1 MGEYN
6 DDYYYQKYLKYKNK
20 YLELKQY
27 EGGGYIPETGVY
39 IYFCNNKYVDS
50 ICKAANEK
58 TLTSYNINNIL
69 SKGISFKGK
78 QGSSQLTQ
86 ITQSR
91 IESIKKSTKTGASY
105 LGRMA
110 ETAARESAKG
120 AAKGAAFLGTTAET
134 AAKATASAVTLRT
147 NQAATATRNTASA
160 INKRFDNTNKSNFV
174 LPSARGG
181 APINKINLT
190 DANNKP
196 IKLNITNMSD
206 LKSLVNYL
214 RSYSKDIDSIV
225 IITFSPMGKN
235 ICNRKI
241 TFTEKELAN
250 VDRKN
255 KQGMVKGV
263 VEEGVEGGVE
273 AGAEA
278 GGVEGGVEGEQI
290 VRLSRI
296 GGVPGEIV
304 LPDALSESPTPPPT
318 NLLD

>member
-6 DDYYYQKYLKYKNK
+6 DEYYYQKYLKYKNK

-27 EGGGYIPETGVY
+27 EGGGIGPETGVY

-86 ITQSR
+86 ITQST

-110 ETAARESAKG
+110 ETTARESAKG
-120 AAKGAAFLGTTAET
+120 ASYLGRVAET
-134 AAKATASAVTLRT
+134 AARESGKAIASRT
-147 NQAATATRNTASA
+147 TEAINTTKSTASA
-160 INKRFDNTNKSNFV
+160 INKRFDNTIKSNFV

-181 APINKINLT
+181 ALINKITLT

-196 IKLNITNMSD
+196 MKLDINNMVD
-206 LKSLVNYL
+206 LKSLVIYL
-214 RSYSKDIDSIV
+214 RSKYSTDIDSIV
-225 IITFSPMGKN
+225 IITYSPMGKN
-235 ICNRKI
+235 ICNNKI
-241 TFTEKELAN
+241 TFSEKELA
-250 VDRKN
+250 D
-255 KQGMVKGV
+255 
-263 VEEGVEGGVE
+263 VEGGLN
-273 AGAEA
+273 
-278 GGVEGGVEGEQI
+278 
-290 VRLSRI
+290 VRLPGR
-296 GGVPGEIV
+296 GGIPSEVV
-304 LPDALSESPTPPPT
+304 LPEALSESPPT

>member
-27 EGGGYIPETGVY
+27 EGGGYIPDTGVY
-39 IYFCNNKYVDS
+39 IYFCNNKYVNS

-86 ITQSR
+86 ITQST
-91 IESIKKSTKTGASY
+91 IESIKESTKTGASY

-120 AAKGAAFLGTTAET
+120 AAKGAAFLGTAAET
-134 AAKATASAVTLRT
+134 AARESGKAIASRT
-147 NQAATATRNTASA
+147 TQAINTTKSTASA
-160 INKRFDNTNKSNFV
+160 INKRFDNTIKSNFV

-181 APINKINLT
+181 ALINKITLT

-196 IKLNITNMSD
+196 IKLDINNMVD
-206 LKSLVNYL
+206 LKSLVIYL
-214 RSYSKDIDSIV
+214 RSKYSTDIDSIV
-225 IITFSPMGKN
+225 IITYSPMGKN
-235 ICNRKI
+235 ICNNKK
-241 TFTEKELAN
+241 TFTEEELA
-250 VDRKN
+250 D
-255 KQGMVKGV
+255 
-263 VEEGVEGGVE
+263 VEGGVN
-273 AGAEA
+273 
-278 GGVEGGVEGEQI
+278 
-290 VRLSRI
+290 VRLPGI
-296 GGVPGEIV
+296 GGIPSEFV
-304 LPDALSESPTPPPT
+304 LPEALSESPPPT
-318 NLLD
+318 